1 APCSGAEAEPA
12 ARLHHP
18 NIVGVYDLGEWAV
31 PGTASTAP
39 YLSLEFCG
47 GGNLARRLKSG
58 PLPPHL
64 AAGLIEALAR
74 AVQHAHEHKVV
85 HRDLKPGNVLFD
97 EKGMP
102 KLADFGMAKKLDE
115 EGHTRTGTV
124 MGTPAYMSPE
134 QAGGKVHDVG
144 PATDV
149 YSLGAILYEC
159 LCGRPPFQG
168 ESAMDTI
175 ISVVQDPVPTLPQTI
190 PPALQAI
197 CQRCLQKKPQ

>member
-1 APCSGAEAEPA
+1 CPSCQDESTVQPESKQAAPSPAASAPALSLPGYEVLGELGRGGMGIVYKARQMALNRIVALKVILVGAHASAGERARFRTEAETV

-47 GGNLARRLKSG
+47 GGNLARRLRSG
-58 PLPPHL
+58 RLPPHL

-115 EGHTRTGTV
+115 EGQTRTGTV
-124 MGTPAYMSPE
+124 MGTPAYM
-134 QAGGKVHDVG
+134 
-144 PATDV
+144 
-149 YSLGAILYEC
+149 
-159 LCGRPPFQG
+159 
-168 ESAMDTI
+168 
-175 ISVVQDPVPTLPQTI
+175 
-190 PPALQAI
+190 
-197 CQRCLQKKPQ
+197 